1 MCYTSRGVTAGMLCV
16 CNHKHRKESMLA
28 FALIDLRG
36 NRDQQNTS
44 HAGLPPRHGIQNE
57 SGHDRGQTRTPSSGA
72 SQGPLRA
79 RTGVPVVAMHMSG
92 GQTNLAGMGIAAGQG
107 GPHVVAVE
115 MGENAP
121 DDASERET
129 KRQRSSDWAV
139 GVGHIQSEEG
149 DWASACFAEGDVPS
163 VLEHEL
169 GWQ

>member
-1 MCYTSRGVTAGMLCV
+1 
-16 CNHKHRKESMLA
+16 MLA